1 MSDKGSVSSKGGL
14 GTNFEQH
21 VQAAFLVSL
30 LTGGVAPCIS
40 GARVAKL
47 AFQTTKLGY
56 ETDDLLVE
64 ATSVS
69 GQQHR
74 LLLQIKNNLS
84 ISSQDAMFEQVIN
97 AFWHDYQSA
106 SLFDPTL
113 DRLVIVKS
121 GLNDTERNHVKVI
134 LNWARAHAHS
144 PSFFLEVRRI
154 QEKTKRLE
162 IFRTVLAKVS
172 QTPVTDDE
180 LWRFLRCVELLDY
193 DFMNTGSVDE
203 ASVLHLLNLAK
214 SAQADVSGL
223 DLWHHALHE
232 AVLLNSNG
240 GSFAATDLAHTILY
254 QRFAPNH
261 LDPVRQAVL
270 RLARNSQAITIP
282 LKNTVGSI
290 KLDRETGKVAVLE
303 ALDSHDLVLVT
314 GGAGVGKSALV
325 RDVLAEQFAAD
336 GCFAF
341 RADQFNEPHLS
352 HVFTKQGIAETLE
365 DMLGCLALL
374 PEKVLF
380 IDSAEKLLEGPP
392 GNAFQQLLA
401 LVQARGGF
409 KIILTARQYA
419 VDLLVQ
425 RYELSGVQRVVIP
438 ELVDEEL
445 TLIQTAEPALSG
457 LLQNEKLRPLL
468 RSLKY
473 MDLAITLL
481 GKTQADFSG
490 MSLLEFKQ
498 QLWRYLVED
507 ANTQGMGMPLKRNK
521 AFLAVAVLRAQQMA
535 LFVAPDSVD
544 EQALEALTHDGLLF
558 RQGEEWRFAPTHDV
572 LEDLALAKFINRHW
586 LDSQDAEPFFGAIG
600 NEPALRR
607 GFRLWVED
615 LLTGDPDPALKL
627 LEQTFSS
634 PSIEK
639 YWLDE
644 LLVAV
649 FRSSRADVFFTRF
662 ETELLENSAAL
673 LGRCMHLLR
682 TACKQHASDELSHT
696 GLLYP
701 TGSGWAAT
709 IRLAARHRARLAALR
724 PLIAHVVL
732 DWAWTLGSAWD
743 PLPAEAAEVKT
754 IVFTFFD
761 QLEQGDELWL
771 SDSNKAVVERL
782 IKLALKLPELAAP
795 ELTGLL
801 TRAMAYEVRERN
813 WRLRAFYEQLR
824 NACLHGFY
832 AAHMCRYL
840 PELVVELMNY
850 TWKKRPK
857 REEDQW
863 PGFRGSQPRDQEE
876 AFGLEPQHND
886 YPPSAYKTPVLQL
899 LRYNPLAGMDF
910 VVDLLNYCTDAYRL
924 DKTRESHS
932 LVEVAFTGANG
943 VAVQQ
948 FGSNTFWG
956 AYRGGSALP
965 HVLES
970 VLMSLEEYLLTMAGW
985 ESEVSQKNYRWCF
998 THLLTSS
1005 RSAAITGVLTSVA
1018 LAYPEGLGET
1028 WLPLLTVKEF
1038 IEWDYN
1044 RATHERLAG
1053 MHTAEDHDLHF
1064 AQREREASNQLPHRT
1079 QYESG
1084 LVSFTADYQHKHGP
1098 LTPRIQQIL
1107 DEHHQ
1112 SITPETDFLWRKHL
1126 REMDMRHWEVTAYDP
1141 AQRMARLQPVYD
1153 DTVKAEMAS
1162 AAPYFAA
1169 QSRRLAMS
1177 AWIGNILEKQD
1188 TASCNLVTWSEI
1200 YADYTQPGR
1209 KPFHENRLAG
1219 LAVIGLRYLAQ
1230 ELTPPQRAWC
1240 WKTIHVALRFR
1251 IEHANDYES
1260 KATFDERNNLSD
1272 QQVVLQSFLLLN
1284 QFAPDGRARRALVEL
1299 VLRAVTTHFHDYLLT
1314 YLYDHL
1320 RDEFFVQHPDL
1331 LARVWRALL
1340 EVSRLEKEDELL
1352 AEKRKEAAFQRGD
1365 METYYRGYNPG
1376 EHRTARL
1383 AQLRAVAKQA
1393 ALPVVPVAQISLRD
1407 YDPALLLH
1415 SLRIIP
1421 FNTTDQTLLAFVG
1434 RVAEVVVEEL
1444 QLNDDRYARHGTVRE
1459 RQLQHQ
1465 QQAVV
1470 EYYLPRFLVHND
1482 DASGLLILDTLL
1494 AGMDKVSAVA
1504 YGPGE
1509 DLYKFSRQ
1517 VLTYTIAQLDQ
1528 TLARSTDKDADAR
1541 LIQHFWLLWEH
1552 LLVQLTTPGRKRL
1565 ASLVLL
1571 KIDWR
1576 ESAMHW
1582 VPLETGRAYYQRA
1595 MLQLGGDQLQSVLHV
1610 LAAVGDKTLLPHALS
1625 TVVELLQTHPNQ
1637 QASLVSDAALRLI
1650 RRLYHRHMQTI
1661 KSQKRLVTEF
1671 IWMLSLM
1678 IDLGV
1683 SSAYLIREDVITFKS
1698 N

>member
-30 LTGGVAPCIS
+30 LTGGVIPCIL
-40 GARVAKL
+40 GARVTQL

-56 ETDDLLVE
+56 ETDDLLVT
-64 ATSVS
+64 ATSVT
-69 GQQHR
+69 GQSHR

-84 ISSQDAMFEQVIN
+84 ISSQDAMFEQVLQ
-97 AFWHDYQSA
+97 AFWHDYLSP
-106 SLFDPTL
+106 SLFDPAL

-134 LNWARAHAHS
+134 LNWARAHAQS

-162 IFRTVLAKVS
+162 IFRAVLAKVS
-172 QTPVTDDE
+172 QAPVADDD

-193 DFMNTGSVDE
+193 DFMTTGSVDE
-203 ASVLHLLNLAK
+203 ASVLHLLSLAK
-214 SAQADVSGL
+214 SAQADVSAL

-240 GSFAATDLAHTILY
+240 GSFAAADLAHTILY
-254 QRFAPNH
+254 QRFASSR
-261 LDPVRQAVL
+261 LDSVRQAVL
-270 RLARNSQAITIP
+270 RLARNSQAITTP
-282 LKNTVGSI
+282 LKNTVGGV
-290 KLDRETGKVAVLE
+290 KLDREAGKVAIQE
-303 ALDSHDLVLVT
+303 ALAGYDLVLVT

-325 RDVLAEQFAAD
+325 RDVLAEQFADD

-374 PEKVLF
+374 HEKVLF

-401 LVQARGGF
+401 MVQARGGL

-419 VDLLVQ
+419 VDLLMH
-425 RYELSGVQRVVIP
+425 RYELTGVQRVVIP
-438 ELVDEEL
+438 QLDDEEISQ
-445 TLIQTAEPALSG
+445 IQTAKPTLGG
-457 LLQNEKLRPLL
+457 LLRNEKLQPLL

-473 MDLAITLL
+473 VDLAITLL

-490 MSLLEFKQ
+490 VSLLEFKQ
-498 QLWRYLVED
+498 QLWRYVVED
-507 ANTQGMGMPLKRNK
+507 ANTQGMGMPFKRNK

-572 LEDLALAKFINRHW
+572 LEDLALVKFINRHW
-586 LDSQDAEPFFGAIG
+586 LDSQGAESFFGAIG

-615 LLTGDPDPALKL
+615 LLTADPDPALQL

-634 PSIEK
+634 SSVEK

-649 FRSSRADVFFTRF
+649 FRSSRADIFFTRF
-662 ETELLENSAAL
+662 ETKLLENSAAL
-673 LGRCMHLLR
+673 LSRCMHLLR
-682 TACKQHASDELSHT
+682 TACKQHAADELSHT

-701 TGSGWAAT
+701 TGSGWAAA
-709 IRLAARHRARLAALR
+709 IRFAAQHRAHLVDLRL
-724 PLIAHVVL
+724 LITHVVL
-732 DWAWTLGSAWD
+732 DWSWTLGSAWE

-754 IVFTFFD
+754 IVFSFFD
-761 QLEQGDELWL
+761 QLEHGDEMWL
-771 SDSNKAVVERL
+771 SAPNKALVERL
-782 IKLALKLPELAAP
+782 VKLALKLPEIAAP

-801 TRAMAYEVRERN
+801 TRAMAYKVREQD
-813 WRLRAFYEQLR
+813 WRLRDFYEQLR
-824 NACLHGFY
+824 NACLHGLY

-840 PELVVELMNY
+840 PEVVIELMNY

-857 REEDQW
+857 QEEDQW
-863 PGFRGSQPRDQEE
+863 PGYRGSLLHNQEE
-876 AFGLEPQHND
+876 AFGLETQHND
-886 YPPSAYKTPVLQL
+886 YPPSTYKTPVLQL
-899 LRYNPLAGMDF
+899 LRYQPLAGMDF

-924 DKTRESHS
+924 DQTKESSS
-932 LVEVAFTGANG
+932 LVEVTFTAANG
-943 VAVQQ
+943 TQVQQ
-948 FGSNTFWG
+948 YGNSAFWG

-985 ESEVSQKNYRWCF
+985 ESDISQKNSQWCF

-1005 RSAAITGVLTSVA
+1005 RFAAITGVLTSVA
-1018 LAYPEGLGET
+1018 LAYPDALGEA

-1038 IEWDYN
+1038 IEWDYH

-1053 MHTAEDHDLHF
+1053 MHTAEDFDLPF
-1064 AQREREASNQLPHRT
+1064 AQQEREASNQLPHRT

-1084 LVSFTADYQHKHGP
+1084 LVSFVADYQHKNGP

-1107 DEHHQ
+1107 DEYHQ
-1112 SITPETDFLWRKHL
+1112 AVTPETDFLWRKHL
-1126 REMDMRHWEVTAYDP
+1126 REMDMRHWAVTAYDP

-1153 DTVKAEMAS
+1153 DTVKSEMAS

-1200 YADYTQPGR
+1200 YADYTRPGR

-1230 ELTPPQRAWC
+1230 ELTPPQRVWC
-1240 WKTIHVALRFR
+1240 WKTINVALRFR
-1251 IEHANDYES
+1251 IEHANDYEH
-1260 KATFDERNNLSD
+1260 KATFDERNHLFD
-1272 QQVVLQSFLLLN
+1272 HQFVLQSFVLLH
-1284 QFAPDGRARRALVEL
+1284 QFAPNGKARHALVEL
-1299 VLRAVTTHFHDYLLT
+1299 LLRAVTTHFPDYLLT

-1320 RDEFFVQHPDL
+1320 RNEFFVQHPDM
-1331 LARVWRALL
+1331 LAQVWRALL
-1340 EVSRLEKEDELL
+1340 EVSRLEREEERL
-1352 AEKRKEAAFQRGD
+1352 AESRKDAAYQQGD
-1365 METYYRGYNPG
+1365 MEAYYRPYNPG
-1376 EHRTARL
+1376 EHQAARL
-1383 AQLRAVAKQA
+1383 TWLRAMAKQA
-1393 ALPVVPVAQISLRD
+1393 AFADVSVEQISLRD
-1407 YDPALLLH
+1407 YEPTLLMH
-1415 SLRIIP
+1415 ALRIIP
-1421 FNTTDQTLLAFVG
+1421 FNTTAPNLRAFVQ
-1434 RVAEVVVEEL
+1434 RIAEVVVVEL
-1444 QLNDDRYARHGTVRE
+1444 QLSDDRYARHGTGRE
-1459 RQLQHQ
+1459 RQLQYQ

-1470 EYYLPRFLVHND
+1470 EYCLPRFLVHND
-1482 DASGLLILDTLL
+1482 NANGLLVLDTLL
-1494 AGMDKVSAVA
+1494 AGMDKVSAVR

-1509 DLYKFSRQ
+1509 DAYKFCRQ
-1517 VLTYTIAQLDQ
+1517 VLTYTIVQLDQ
-1528 TLARSTDKDADAR
+1528 TLARSTDKEVDAR
-1541 LIQHFWLLWEH
+1541 LIQHFWLLWVH
-1552 LLVQLTTPGRKRL
+1552 LLAQLTTPGRKRL

-1571 KIDWR
+1571 KIDWK
-1576 ESAMHW
+1576 ESAKHW
-1582 VPLETGRAYYQRA
+1582 LPLETGRAHYQRA
-1595 MLQLGGDQLQSVLHV
+1595 MRQLGGDQLEAVLHV
-1610 LAAVGDKTLLPHALS
+1610 LAAVGDKTLLPHALT
-1625 TVVELLQTHPNQ
+1625 TVVELLQAHPNQ
-1637 QASLVSDAALRLI
+1637 QAALVSDAALRLI
-1650 RRLYHRHMQTI
+1650 KRLYHRHMQTI
-1661 KSQKRLVTEF
+1661 KAQRRLVTEF
-1671 IWMLSLM
+1671 IWLLSLM

-1683 SSAYLIREDVITFKS
+1683 SAAYMIREDVITFKS
-1698 N
+1698 Y